1 MNMFDTPPSL
11 MYAMYFS
18 HLHDNEC
25 NQKYSEDLLPYS
37 FHLRMVALQAE
48 KFEKYIPVDE
58 PYHTAVWVGI
68 WGHDSIEDARLTYN
82 DIKKM
87 YGEEAAEIIY
97 LCTEWKGRNRAE
109 RKPKEFYLE
118 LLTNENAVF
127 VKLCDM
133 IANMK
138 FSLLTNSSMFQK
150 YIKEWTEKI
159 EPILSPEMRPVFPDM
174 FSYIDELCKLD

>member
-1 MNMFDTPPSL
+1 MNSSHIHPP
-11 MYAMYFS
+11 ARYFS
-18 HLHDNEC
+18 DLHDHVC
-25 NQKYSEDLLPYS
+25 NQKYGDGLPYS

-48 KFEKYIPVDE
+48 KFEEYIPIDE
-58 PYHTAVWVGI
+58 PYRTAVWVGI

-87 YGEEAAEIIY
+87 YGKEAAEIIY
-97 LCTEWKGRNRAE
+97 LCTEWKGRNRDE

-118 LLTNENAVF
+118 LLHNEDAVF

-133 IANMK
+133 IANIK

-150 YIKEWTEKI
+150 YVKEWTEKI
-159 EPILSPEMRPVFPDM
+159 EPILSPEMRPIFPDM